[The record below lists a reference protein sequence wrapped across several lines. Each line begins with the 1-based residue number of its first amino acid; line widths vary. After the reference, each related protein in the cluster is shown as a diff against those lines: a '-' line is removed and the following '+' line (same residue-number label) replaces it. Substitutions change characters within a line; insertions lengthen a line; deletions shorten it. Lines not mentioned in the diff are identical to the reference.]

1 MNGQLIINSNS
12 SNPALTVNGKVN
24 LIDILYGSNN
34 SIYVNSN
41 ILYYNN
47 TIIAGSRQF
56 QPQFITFS

>member
-24 LIDILYGSNN
+24 LIDILYASNN